1 MRCECC
7 VDVGHD
13 LEDLGKRWWRKH
25 SDRNYASVCLHS
37 KKRSSRCSASSSNK
51 RLITQSRL
59 RVLPKL
65 LPKLLQTLLQDP
77 KLLQTLLQDSSYH
90 FVNSSTLHQ
99 LATYQKPQ
107 RLNMLPLTK
116 QSTLLPKT
124 SLNLRAASISQFES
138 QENPVRS
145 IKRSQI
151 YCVITLGAFQT

>member
-65 LPKLLQTLLQDP
+65 LPKLLPIAPDI
-77 KLLQTLLQDSSYH
+77 
-90 FVNSSTLHQ
+90 
-99 LATYQKPQ
+99 ATG
-107 RLNMLPLTK
+107 
-116 QSTLLPKT
+116 
-124 SLNLRAASISQFES
+124 F
-138 QENPVRS
+138 
-145 IKRSQI
+145 
-151 YCVITLGAFQT
+151 

>member
-1 MRCECC
+1 VGLGVRLDRWWMRCECC

-51 RLITQSRL
+51 RLTTQSKL
-59 RVLPKL
+59 RVL
-65 LPKLLQTLLQDP
+65 P

-99 LATYQKPQ
+99 LATSQKSQ

-138 QENPVRS
+138 QENPVLS
-145 IKRSQI
+145 IKRLQI
-151 YCVITLGAFQT
+151 YCVISLGAFQT

>member
-1 MRCECC
+1 MRYECC

-13 LEDLGKRWWRKH
+13 LGDLGKRWWRKH

-51 RLITQSRL
+51 RLTTQSRL
-59 RVLPKL
+59 RVL
-65 LPKLLQTLLQDP
+65 P